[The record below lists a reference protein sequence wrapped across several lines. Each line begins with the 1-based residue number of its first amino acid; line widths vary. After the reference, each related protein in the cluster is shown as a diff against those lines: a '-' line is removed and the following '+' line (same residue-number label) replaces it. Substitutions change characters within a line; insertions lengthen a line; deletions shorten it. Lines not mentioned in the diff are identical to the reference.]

1 MSLPVSYT
9 RLRWLLPAA
18 LMLSALCS
26 FSQTNISGIVNTYH
40 QVVEV
45 IPAKACV
52 RVSDIT
58 GVNVN
63 SRVLLLQMKGG
74 TITTATGSAF
84 GDTTST
90 GEAGFYEAATICYIR
105 GDSVFF
111 FHNLINSYTPGTG
124 KVQLVQFAE
133 YTSANVVDTLKA
145 APWNETTGTGGV
157 IALFADAD
165 ITLNAPIYADSSGY
179 RGGAFYNHSGTCSII
194 QPAGTAYA
202 YDATTSSNNNGAYK
216 GEGIATVP
224 GTLDGGKGAPANGGG
239 GGNNH
244 NNSGGGGANLTAG
257 GNGGGN
263 SSSGPTGCN
272 TANNWGRG
280 GKPLKSWGGTKIYMG
295 GGGGAGHA
303 NNGSAAFNFGGNGGG
318 IIFIWTP
325 QLNGNNKTISANGGN
340 GGASQS
346 DGAGGGGAGGTI
358 ILQVTNFSGSLTVEA
373 KGGNGGQSD
382 DGGVG
387 GRCFGGGGGG
397 SGGVIC
403 FSGTVPGITTSVAGG
418 TAGPEISRDAG
429 CNAAVPGSD
438 GAAGN
443 VLSSYTFT
451 RSTSNAGYCALLLP
465 SKLLSFTASP
475 DQQGVRLQ
483 WQMEHPELVLVFTI
497 EKKTGADS
505 WKPILTMPAQ
515 ATLDLYTTYDEEE
528 QAGDIY
534 YRLKI
539 TERAGQIYYSSVR
552 RLFVEPVAD
561 DFITYPNPATARL
574 TIRRARSGAADIQ
587 LTDISG
593 RIILAHRTLLRQ
605 TEFILPALAPGLY
618 FLRVNDKVKKLLI
631 RQEGL

>member
-1 MSLPVSYT
+1 MRLPVSYT
-9 RLRWLLPAA
+9 RLKWLLSAA
-18 LMLSALCS
+18 LSLFALCS
-26 FSQTNISGIVNTYH
+26 FSQTNISGVVNTYH

-74 TITTATGSAF
+74 SITTTTGSTF

-90 GEAGFYEAATICYIR
+90 GEAGFYEAATICFIR

-111 FHNLINSYTPGTG
+111 FHNLLNTYTPATG

-145 APWNETTGTGGV
+145 APWNEATGTGGV
-157 IALFADAD
+157 IALFANAD

-202 YDATTSSNNNGAYK
+202 YDATSSNNNNGAYK
-216 GEGIATVP
+216 GEGITTVS

-280 GKPLKSWGGTKIYMG
+280 GKALKSWSGSKIYMG

-303 NNGSAAFNFGGNGGG
+303 NNGSASFNYGGNGGG

-325 QLNGNNKTISANGGN
+325 QLNGNNKIISANGGN
-340 GGASQS
+340 GGPSQS

-358 ILQVTNFSGSLTVEA
+358 IFQVTNFSGSLAVEA
-373 KGGNGGQSD
+373 KGGNGGMSD

-403 FSGTVPGITTSVAGG
+403 FSGTVPAITTSVAGG
-418 TAGPEISRDAG
+418 TAGAEISRDPG
-429 CNAAVPGSD
+429 CNAAVPASD
-438 GAAGN
+438 GAAGSL
-443 VLSSYTFT
+443 VPSYTFT

-465 SKLLSFTASP
+465 SKLLSFTANAG
-475 DQQGVRLQ
+475 QRGVRLQ
-483 WQMEHPELVLVFTI
+483 WQLEHPELALVFTI
-497 EKKTGADS
+497 EKKTGNNS
-505 WKPILTMPAQ
+505 WRPMLTIPAQ
-515 ATLDLYTTYDEEE
+515 ATQDTYTAFDEE
-528 QAGDIY
+528 QLSGDIY
-534 YRLKI
+534 YRLKV
-539 TERAGQIYYSSVR
+539 TERTGQVYYSQMR
-552 RLFVEPVAD
+552 WLFVEPMPG
-561 DFITYPNPATARL
+561 DFIVYPNPASTR
-574 TIRRARSGAADIQ
+574 IMVRRAQPGAADIQ

-593 RIILAHRTLLRQ
+593 KVILAQKTWQRQ
-605 TEFILPALAPGLY
+605 TELALPPLPPGLY

-631 RQEGL
+631 GHSGL